1 MAQGALL
8 LTFPQSRIVFLAAA
22 SMTLAALSLAQAY
35 SPVSTA
41 AASTKLPAYDIV
53 SVKPHKSSSGG
64 GVRIAPDGEYIEG
77 TTVSNLIMNAY
88 ELTMPSQIS
97 DLPAWADSDE
107 FDIEAKMDE
116 YTTAAIQKL
125 PQDER
130 WREQDL
136 MMQALLA
143 DRFQLKVHHETRELP
158 VYDLVIAKGGPK
170 MKAAPAD
177 LHSGW
182 SMGNGRFEGKSVP
195 IDSLVYGL
203 SNTVG
208 RVVTN
213 KTGLTGNYGITL
225 KWTPDG
231 QQETADSGPSI
242 FAALEEQLG
251 LRLVAAKGP
260 VDTIVVDHLEK
271 PSPN

>member
-1 MAQGALL
+1 
-8 LTFPQSRIVFLAAA
+8 
-22 SMTLAALSLAQAY
+22 MTLAALSLAQAY

>member
-1 MAQGALL
+1 
-8 LTFPQSRIVFLAAA
+8 
-22 SMTLAALSLAQAY
+22 MTLAALSLAQAY

-41 AASTKLPAYDIV
+41 AASANLPAYDIV
-53 SVKPHKSSSGG
+53 SVKPHKSDSASG
-64 GVRIAPDGEYIEG
+64 
-77 TTVSNLIMNAY
+77 TVSYWRSAKDGFTATGETVEELMMNAFD
-88 ELTMPSQIS
+88 LTMPDQIS
-97 DLPAWADSDE
+97 GLPGWADSE
-107 FDIEAKMDE
+107 QFDVQTKMDDD
-116 YTTAAIQKL
+116 TVAAMQKL
-125 PQDER
+125 PPKER
-130 WREQDL
+130 GHQQDL
-136 MMQALLA
+136 MLQSMLA
-143 DRFQLKVHHETRELP
+143 DRFGLKVHHETRELP
-158 VYDLVIAKGGPK
+158 TYDLVIAKGGLK